1 MTSVRTAFS
10 QNLTRSFV
18 VTQDANNGEQGA
30 YFYSDSDVDTWYAAN
45 EGKIVKSGSI
55 YIIPGTASG
64 YTFYDVL
71 TGNNGATQL
80 QHSLSTLDQ
89 RKTLRDMG
97 KDIIIGNSIESRLFV
112 LRRVQKYIPNASGGA
127 TDPDYTGYVVVE
139 NNAEDLFGDTGRYT
153 VRVARI

>member
-1 MTSVRTAFS
+1 
-10 QNLTRSFV
+10 
-18 VTQDANNGEQGA
+18 VTQDANQGEQGA

-55 YIIPGTASG
+55 YIIPGTTSG
-64 YTFYDVL
+64 STFYDVL
-71 TGNNGATQL
+71 TGNGGATQL
-80 QHSLSTLDQ
+80 EHSLSTLDQ

-97 KDIIIGNSIESRLFV
+97 KDIIIGNSVESRLFV
-112 LRRVQKYIPNASGGA
+112 LRRVQRYIPFAAGGA

-139 NNAEDLFGDTGRYT
+139 NNAEDLFGNTGRYT